1 MTRWLVAALMI
12 ALVPACASTT
22 GRTTGVVV
30 EVEGTLGDVEAFTVL
45 ADGEETIFLPID
57 GQEYEFP
64 LDHLRDHLRSGEPVI
79 VDWELR
85 DEERYVLAITDG

>member
-1 MTRWLVAALMI
+1 MTRWLSLTLLVL
-12 ALVPACASTT
+12 LVPACASTT
-22 GRTTGVVV
+22 GRTAGVVT
-30 EVEGTLGDVEAFTVL
+30 EVEGTLTDVESFTVL
-45 ADGEETIFLPID
+45 SDGEETLFFPIE

-85 DEERYVLAITDG
+85 GDQRYVLAITDG